1 MSGWQRLG
9 LLLPPPT
16 GLPWMTGHA
25 FLPTLHRRPEGWRLY
40 FSGRDD
46 AGRSRMGFA
55 DLDLEGRPSVR
66 AVGARPLFDLGPV
79 GAFDDHG
86 VSASWITEHEG
97 RLYLYYIGWNLGVTV
112 PFYTAVGLALSDDGG
127 ESWRR
132 FSEGPIIG
140 RDPADPYHVGSV
152 CVLVEDGLW
161 RMWYLSG
168 CGWRMERGRPRHYY
182 NIHYGESADGIAWR
196 RAGRV
201 CIDFRSPGEYAIARP
216 CVVRDGGVYRMW
228 YCYRGEAYRIGYA
241 ESPDGLAWQRLDDE
255 RGLAASPEGW
265 DSEMAAY
272 PFVFDEGGRR
282 YMAYNGNGY
291 GRTGVGLAV
300 LEEGRRASG

>member
-1 MSGWQRLG
+1 MS
-9 LLLPPPT
+9 
-16 GLPWMTGHA
+16 GHA
-25 FLPTLHRRPEGWRLY
+25 FLPTLLRRPQGWRLY
-40 FSGRDD
+40 FSGRDEE
-46 AGRSRMGFA
+46 GRSRLGFA
-55 DLDLEGRPSVR
+55 ELDLRGRPE
-66 AVGARPLFDLGPV
+66 VGRVGQRPLLEPGPV

-140 RDPADPYHVGSV
+140 RDPVDPYHVGSV

-168 CGWRMERGRPRHYY
+168 CGWRMEGGRPRHYY
-182 NIHYGESADGIAWR
+182 HIRYGESADGIAWR

-201 CIDFRSPGEYAIARP
+201 CIDFRSPDEYAIARP
-216 CVVRDGGVYRMW
+216 CVVRDGGRYRMW
-228 YCYRGEAYRIGYA
+228 YSYRGDAYRIGYA
-241 ESPDGLAWQRLDDE
+241 ESPDGLTWERKDDQL
-255 RGLAASPEGW
+255 GLAASGQGW

-291 GRTGVGLAV
+291 GRTGVGLAILDV
-300 LEEGRRASG
+300 PEAGGDRG

>member
-1 MSGWQRLG
+1 
-9 LLLPPPT
+9 
-16 GLPWMTGHA
+16 MTGHA
-25 FLPTLHRRPEGWRLY
+25 FLPTLLRRPEGWRLY

-46 AGRSRMGFA
+46 EGRSRLGFA
-55 DLDLEGRPSVR
+55 ELDLRGRPAVVR
-66 AVGARPLFDLGPV
+66 VGPRPLLEPGPV

-132 FSEGPIIG
+132 FSEGPIID
-140 RDPADPYHVGSV
+140 RDPVDPYHVGSV

-168 CGWRMERGRPRHYY
+168 RGWRIEDRRPRHYY
-182 NIHYGESADGIAWR
+182 HIRYGESADGITWR
-196 RAGRV
+196 RTGRV
-201 CIDFRSPGEYAIARP
+201 CIDFRSPDEYAIARP
-216 CVVRDGGVYRMW
+216 CVVRDGGRYLMW
-228 YCYRGEAYRIGYA
+228 YCYRGDAYRIGYA
-241 ESPDGLAWQRLDDE
+241 ESPDGLTWERKDDH
-255 RGLAASPEGW
+255 RGLAASGEGW
-265 DSEMAAY
+265 DSEMTAY

-300 LEEGRRASG
+300 LEPETRGARG